1 MNRKFVI
8 YFLLLMLLL
17 AFPINANADNGFS
30 NELQME
36 LVDVYEEENEIKVEV
51 FFVNVSNKE
60 LRNINYFGM
69 DVYDENENYIETF
82 EWENDEDLQQ
92 VELQPGEFDYW
103 EFTLYPETKYENL
116 EDYLFNFVGK
126 YNVTT
131 PKFFSGVHVVIN
143 NESLNTDVSPAVI
156 KGRTLVPLRAIFEQL
171 GADVNFNQKT
181 NTITAVKGDI
191 KITHKIGENKLYV
204 NGEKV
209 LLDVSSQSIQNRTMV
224 PLRAISES
232 FDCFVT
238 WGKADQAI
246 IISVIG

>member
-1 MNRKFVI
+1 MKQKLVI
-8 YFLLLMLLL
+8 YFLLSILLL
-17 AFPINANADNGFS
+17 AFPINANANNDFN
-30 NELQME
+30 NELQIE
-36 LVDVYEEENEIKVEV
+36 LVDIYEEENEIKVEV
-51 FFVNVSNKE
+51 YFVNVSNRE
-60 LRNINYFGM
+60 LRNINYFGI
-69 DVYDENENYIETF
+69 DVYDEDENYIETY

-92 VELQPGEFDYW
+92 VKLQPGEFDYW
-103 EFTLYPETKYENL
+103 EFTLSKEDINL
-116 EDYLFNFVGK
+116 EENIFGFNAE
-126 YNVTT
+126 YEAMN
-131 PKFFSGVHVVIN
+131 PKFTTGIHVVIN

-232 FDCFVT
+232 FNCFVT
-238 WGKADQAI
+238 FGKADKAI
-246 IISVIG
+246 IISVIE